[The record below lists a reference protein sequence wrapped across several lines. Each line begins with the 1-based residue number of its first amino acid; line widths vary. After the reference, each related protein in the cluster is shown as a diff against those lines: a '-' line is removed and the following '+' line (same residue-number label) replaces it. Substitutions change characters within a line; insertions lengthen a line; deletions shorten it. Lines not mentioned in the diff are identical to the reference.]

1 MKFLNK
7 LFPGNTLYYPG
18 CLTKFVAKDLIENYK
33 KILEWEG
40 IDFIML
46 KDKEVCCGSPIKNAG
61 NKEVFRELARRNEE
75 IFRAHGIKRI
85 VSNCPGCVA
94 TFKKDYAKILSNL
107 WQVEVFHITE
117 IINKSLT
124 KLKKVNSGTK
134 ATYHDPC
141 HLGRR
146 LGIYEQPR
154 KIIQAA
160 GYDLVEMEL
169 NKADSFCC
177 GGGGGVSSNNKELA
191 RQIAQDRIEQ
201 AAQTEAQTLI
211 TACPMCS
218 LHLKNNQGEKI
229 KVIDIS
235 QLFNV

>member
-1 MKFLNK
+1 MGFLNK
-7 LFPGNTLYYPG
+7 LFAGNTLYYPG
-18 CLTKFVAKDLIENYK
+18 CLTKFATKDLVENYK
-33 KILEWEG
+33 QILKWEG

-61 NKEVFRELARRNEE
+61 SKQVFSELAQKNKKIFEE
-75 IFRAHGIKRI
+75 HGIRRI

-94 TFKKDYAKILSNL
+94 TFRNDYSKLLGESWKI
-107 WQVEVFHITE
+107 EVLHITE

-124 KLKKVNSGTK
+124 KLKKVQPETK

-169 NKADSFCC
+169 NREDSFCC
-177 GGGGGVSSNNKELA
+177 GGGGGVSANNQGLA
-191 RQIAQDRIEQ
+191 KRVAEDRISQ
-201 AAQTEAQTLI
+201 AVQTEARVLI
-211 TACPMCS
+211 TACSMCMA
-218 LHLKNNQGEKI
+218 HLKNNQGEKME
-229 KVIDIS
+229 VIDIS
-235 QLFNV
+235 HLFDF